1 MISAAIKKYGE
12 TNFCFEV
19 LSQFKNR
26 EDALKEEK
34 QLIAEFG
41 TLAPYGYNIHEGGGA
56 PPMQKKIDEQ
66 TAKKIINQLLDL
78 TISRKTIAN
87 NNKVSY
93 AIVENINCG
102 KTWRQEDL
110 QYPLRPNEHQVEYLR
125 SQKIKDLLKNSLLS
139 QEDIAKRMG
148 LSKSEI
154 SNINTGKAFY
164 DENDSYPLRK
174 PVKGKIGKAGKRV
187 IQFTLQSEYI
197 QEFETVA
204 QAAKVSGLNRSS
216 IAKCCRGEQKS
227 CGGYKWK
234 YKVIS

>member
-12 TNFCFEV
+12 ANFCFEI
-19 LSQFKNR
+19 LSQFEDR
-26 EDALKEEK
+26 EDALREEK

-66 TAKKIINQLLDL
+66 TAKKIISQLLDF

-102 KTWRQEDL
+102 KAWRQDGL
-110 QYPLRPNEHQVEYLR
+110 QYPLRPNERQVEFLR

-139 QEDIAKRMG
+139 QEDIAKRLG
-148 LSKSEI
+148 VSKSEI
-154 SNINTGKAFY
+154 SYINTGKTFY

-174 PVKGKIGKAGKRV
+174 PIKGKKGRAGKRV
-187 IQFTLQSEYI
+187 IQFNLQDEYI

-204 QAAKVSGLNRSS
+204 QAAKISGLNRSS
-216 IAKCCRGEQKS
+216 IARCCRGEQKS

-234 YKVIS
+234 YKVTS